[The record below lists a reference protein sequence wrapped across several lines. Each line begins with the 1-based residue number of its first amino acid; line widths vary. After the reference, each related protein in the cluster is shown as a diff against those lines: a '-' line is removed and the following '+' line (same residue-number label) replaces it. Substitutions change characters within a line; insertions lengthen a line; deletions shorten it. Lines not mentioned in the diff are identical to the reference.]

1 LTPFKPSDTEAKERR
16 SSSAPSTATPT
27 DTSSETFG
35 PDGNK
40 LTRRERKKAKKA
52 GNRPTKERKTP
63 DSFSRGEIDFISEAI
78 HLKVMES
85 KGAWEGTYVYYTK
98 VEGEEV
104 EHVGDDE
111 DAVQHVAQKVDA
123 LSVKQ
128 PNGMTPRQ
136 RKVVKKTSTS
146 AGHSNFRGGSRKF
159 SPQTTS
165 KTDPYDGLDPKIFF
179 RLGIEVE
186 NPLKNSKAR
195 RDLAV
200 KLVAAVKEDLEIIER
215 EDKECALREEG
226 FWRWAGKPV
235 YFAIQRHRE
244 GLDWATGQKIAPRRE
259 GVAENAA
266 GCEEDIEEIEN
277 DKGEPPTRNTRRRG
291 LSWKE
296 TSLSFEE
303 HLANTRK
310 RAGIEETPATA
321 AEADG
326 FEDPLATPL
335 PVRRTTE
342 KPVAPKQKVDE
353 NAVKSPSVAE
363 GDDQGRRWEVVKPYK
378 KSGKR
383 PPINQE
389 PPRSIFRKK
398 GEPLTIS
405 VK

>member
-1 LTPFKPSDTEAKERR
+1 MV
-16 SSSAPSTATPT
+16 TPT

-35 PDGNK
+35 PDGNR

-52 GNRPTKERKTP
+52 GNGPTKGRKSP
-63 DSFSRGEIDFISEAI
+63 DLFSRDEIDFISEAI

-98 VEGEEV
+98 AEGEEV

-111 DAVQHVAQKVDA
+111 EAVQYVTQKVDA
-123 LSVKQ
+123 LNVKR
-128 PNGMTPRQ
+128 PNAMTPRQ
-136 RKVVKKTSTS
+136 RKIVKKMSTS

-165 KTDPYDGLDPKIFF
+165 KTDPYDGIDPKIFF
-179 RLGIEVE
+179 RLGIEAE
-186 NPLKNSKAR
+186 KPLKNSKAHR
-195 RDLAV
+195 GLVA
-200 KLVAAVKEDLEIIER
+200 KLVAAVREDLEIIER

-235 YFAIQRHRE
+235 YYAIQRHRE

-259 GVAENAA
+259 GVAEEEA
-266 GCEEDIEEIEN
+266 GCEGDIEEIE
-277 DKGEPPTRNTRRRG
+277 DGKGEPPTRNTPCRG
-291 LSWKE
+291 LSRTE
-296 TSLSFEE
+296 PSLSFEE

-310 RAGIEETPATA
+310 LAGIEETPATA
-321 AEADG
+321 TEADG
-326 FEDPLATPL
+326 FENPLATPI

-342 KPVAPKQKVDE
+342 KPAAPKQKVDE

-363 GDDQGRRWEVVKPYK
+363 GDDQGRGWEVVKPSK
-378 KSGKR
+378 KPGKR
-383 PPINQE
+383 HPTKQE
-389 PPRSIFRKK
+389 PPRSVFRKK